1 VWSFTWQEPGVG
13 RVFAQDYL
21 FDLTTGD
28 GSQSYAVYASAPA
41 ASWRQTAQIL
51 AEAIRTFRPLT

>member
-1 VWSFTWQEPGVG
+1 MWSFSWQEPGVG

-21 FDLTTGD
+21 FDLTTSG

-41 ASWRQTAQIL
+41 ASWRQTVQML
-51 AEAIRTFRPLT
+51 AEATRTFQPLT